1 MLTVAPHAGAVLMH
15 APFATA
21 ATEAST
27 SLRLP
32 RDNLLRKRRGQ
43 TASSTIPR
51 WAPRVPVEAGTGK
64 AEGNDIAPENG
75 CDRARKIPQRFT
87 MSTLEGLLARREQLR
102 ADLVRVEVDIQAAQ
116 AARRNEAISKVKE
129 LMTQFGLTVADLAI
143 RRQQHA
149 SATKVRLMSGA

>member
-1 MLTVAPHAGAVLMH
+1 MH

-21 ATEAST
+21 TTEAGT
-27 SLRLP
+27 SVRLP

-43 TASSTIPR
+43 TASSTVPR
-51 WAPRVPVEAGTGK
+51 WAPRVPVKARTGK

-75 CDRARKIPQRFT
+75 CNRARKISQRFII
-87 MSTLEGLLARREQLR
+87 MSTLEGLLALREQLR
-102 ADLVRVEVDIQAAQ
+102 ADLVRGEGDIQAAQ
-116 AARRNEAISKVKE
+116 AARRNEAIAKVKE
-129 LMTQFGLTVADLAI
+129 LMTQFGLTVADLDI

>member
-1 MLTVAPHAGAVLMH
+1 
-15 APFATA
+15 
-21 ATEAST
+21 
-27 SLRLP
+27 
-32 RDNLLRKRRGQ
+32 
-43 TASSTIPR
+43 
-51 WAPRVPVEAGTGK
+51 
-64 AEGNDIAPENG
+64 
-75 CDRARKIPQRFT
+75 